1 MAFTRESSCHAVCKL
16 FLTILRLPDNCTF
29 EHGALAEP
37 LSVLIHA
44 SRRAD
49 LAPGQTVLVFGV
61 GTIGMLACALAK
73 SIGATHIVAID
84 KDQTRLDFAK
94 SNGFASKTFCVPS
107 ADRAKTTD
115 EQLRR
120 AKEQIQNAL
129 AEFNEKDG
137 FDVVFECTGAE
148 SCIQMAV
155 HVRYYALLPIRPTA
169 DTITPFRQL
178 SLGER

>member
-1 MAFTRESSCHAVCKL
+1 LEL

-44 SRRAD
+44 TRRAN

-61 GTIGMLACALAK
+61 GTIGILACALAK
-73 SIGATHIVAID
+73 SIGASYVVAID

-107 ADRAKTTD
+107 ADGAKTTD

-120 AKEQIQNAL
+120 AKEHIQIAL
-129 AEFNEKDG
+129 AEFNKKDG

-155 HVRYYALLPIRPTA
+155 HVRYYTLLPIPSTP
-169 DTITPFRQL
+169 DSITPFRQL
-178 SLGER
+178 SLGEK